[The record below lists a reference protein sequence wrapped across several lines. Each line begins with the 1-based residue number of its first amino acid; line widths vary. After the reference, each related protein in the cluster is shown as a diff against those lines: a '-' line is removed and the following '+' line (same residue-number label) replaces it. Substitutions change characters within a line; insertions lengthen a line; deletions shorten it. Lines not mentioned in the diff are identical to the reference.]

1 MMLRWWEQYWHQWLL
16 RRQPKARVFTLNRRN
31 LYTFPG
37 TSGFVYLGLT
47 LVLWLIG
54 TNYQNN
60 LILALAYGLISVFVV
75 AILHA
80 YANLAGIKLEVLP
93 GQAVFA
99 EETAQVKL
107 RFTANNKRGG
117 ENIRCQFRG
126 HPSVNVELSCQQA
139 CDIQLPVAT
148 EQRGWLQPGRLLIET
163 YYPLGLIRCW
173 TWLVFDVELLVYPKP
188 ISKKLPKFAHTGNGD
203 LSGAVKLGGSDFEG
217 IKTYKPGDSR
227 KHIAWKAVAKG
238 KGLFTKYYVDEIA
251 QEQWLDIA
259 DLANSLEER
268 LSILTSWVLQLS
280 EQNQVFGLRLNTEII
295 APNQGRAHQQACLS
309 ALALYPSGDNPGN
322 GLSREKPTRAN
333 SVGSK

>member
-1 MMLRWWEQYWHQWLL
+1 MMRNWWEHYWHQWLL

-60 LILALAYGLISVFVV
+60 LILALAYGLISLFVV

-99 EETAQVKL
+99 EETALVKL
-107 RFTANNKRGG
+107 RLTASNKRGG

-126 HPSVNVELSCQQA
+126 HPSVSVELSSQQA
-139 CDIQLPVAT
+139 CDIHLPVAT
-148 EQRGWLQPGRLLIET
+148 HRRGWLQPGRLLIET

-188 ISKKLPKFAHTGNGD
+188 LNKPLPQFAQAGSGD
-203 LSGAVKLGGSDFEG
+203 QSGAAKLGGSDFEG
-217 IKTYKPGDSR
+217 IKTYQPGDSR

-238 KGLFTKYYVDEIA
+238 KGLFTKYYVDDIA
-251 QEQWLDIA
+251 QEQWLDITEVP
-259 DLANSLEER
+259 NGLEER
-268 LSILTSWVLQLS
+268 LSILTDWVLQLS
-280 EQNQVFGLRLNTEII
+280 EQNQVFGLRLTTATI
-295 APNQGRAHQQACLS
+295 APNQGGAHRQACLT
-309 ALALYPSGDNPGN
+309 ALALYPGG
-322 GLSREKPTRAN
+322 KAQ
-333 SVGSK
+333 